1 MLHNFKEIAICHFQ
15 QSACTYFSVECN
27 MSYMIMTEGE
37 LNIII
42 LWTPHMILYRNR
54 AILICHLVIER
65 DSDRLAQCV
74 LCRLISLAY
83 QLSRGSLHLSLTRG
97 LTHSATTK
105 CLTEQD
111 GNSCWMT
118 RLQTCICCTST
129 AASCKWQALN
139 EPNSTDCAVLVGV
152 WSVILYLLG
161 LLLHSGTVNSKGNS
175 KEVMS
180 DNGGP
185 AAEGE
190 NKKAQFAILEV
201 W

>member
-1 MLHNFKEIAICHFQ
+1 
-15 QSACTYFSVECN
+15 
-27 MSYMIMTEGE
+27 MIMTEGE
-37 LNIII
+37 LNIIM
-42 LWTPHMILYRNR
+42 LWTPQMMLYRNQ
-54 AILICHLVIER
+54 AILVCHLVIER

-105 CLTEQD
+105 CLTKQD

-118 RLQTCICCTST
+118 RWQTYICCTST

-139 EPNSTDCAVLVGV
+139 EPNSMDSAVLVGV
-152 WSVILYLLG
+152 WSVISYMLG
-161 LLLHSGTVNSKGNS
+161 LLLHSGTLNSKGNW

-180 DNGGP
+180 GKGGP
-185 AAEGE
+185 AAERE
-190 NKKAQFAILEV
+190 NKKAQFAILEE